1 MKRARNSPRE
11 QIPTARPRY
20 ANDPGG
26 FWTANAKANDE
37 AWSNG
42 SVIPRNTIL
51 QIDANE
57 RAAILQKAIA
67 FLPTRVRWNG
77 IEFDAS
83 LDDGQSGAP
92 LEAGGTGAT
101 GQITI
106 VFSKSDPA
114 FAANNWPGPNDE
126 LEMVVRD
133 NWKLFAIKLISEG
146 FNQLD
151 DAVVAYLEPE
161 DSAQ

>member
-1 MKRARNSPRE
+1 MTRARNNPRE

-20 ANDPGG
+20 ANDPDG
-26 FWTANAKANDE
+26 FWTQNAKQNDAN
-37 AWSNG
+37 WSDG
-42 SVIPRNTIL
+42 KVLPAGTIL

-57 RAAILQKAIA
+57 RAAILQKAIS

-92 LEAGGTGAT
+92 LDVGGTGAT

-106 VFSKSDPA
+106 TFSKSDPA
-114 FAANNWPGPNDE
+114 FSANNWPAPNDE
-126 LEMVVRD
+126 LEMIVRD
-133 NWKLFAIKLISEG
+133 NWKIFAIKQISEG

>member
-1 MKRARNSPRE
+1 MSRARNKPRE

-20 ANDPGG
+20 ANDPSG

-42 SVIPRNTIL
+42 SVIPRDTIM

-57 RAAILQKAIA
+57 RAAILRKAISL
-67 FLPTRVRWNG
+67 LPTRVRWG
-77 IEFDAS
+77 AIEFDAS

-92 LEAGGTGAT
+92 LDVGGTGAT
-101 GQITI
+101 GLVTIT
-106 VFSKSDPA
+106 FSKSDPA
-114 FAANNWPGPNDE
+114 FSANNWPGPNDE
-126 LEMVVRD
+126 LEMIVRD
-133 NWKLFAIKLISEG
+133 NWKMFQIDTISEG

-151 DAVVAYLEPE
+151 DAVIAIMKPE